1 MKSSALIS
9 VRVKPEIAERLKAL
23 SQIMHRSS
31 SFLAAEALEEYL
43 EIHEWQI
50 QAIQEGLNAVEHEE
64 VVDFESVKK
73 KWKKR
78 REDSSR

>member
-1 MKSSALIS
+1 MNSSTLIS

-50 QAIQEGLNAVEHEE
+50 QAIQEGLNAVDREE
-64 VVDFESVKK
+64 VIDFESVKK
-73 KWKKR
+73 KWEKR

>member
-1 MKSSALIS
+1 MQPSSLIS
-9 VRVKPEIAERLKAL
+9 VRVKPEVAERLKAL

-43 EIHEWQI
+43 DIHEWQI
-50 QAIQEGLNAVEHEE
+50 QAIQEGLNAADRQE
-64 VVDFESVKK
+64 VVDFESIKK

>member
-1 MKSSALIS
+1 MQSSALIS

-23 SQIMHRSS
+23 SQILHRSS

-43 EIHEWQI
+43 DIHEWQI
-50 QAIQEGLNAVEHEE
+50 QAIQEGLNAVDRKE

-73 KWKKR
+73 KWEKR
-78 REDSSR
+78 RENSSR

>member
-1 MKSSALIS
+1 MHSSALIS
-9 VRVKPEIAERLKAL
+9 VRVKPEVAERLKAL

-43 EIHEWQI
+43 DIHEWQI
-50 QAIQEGLNAVEHEE
+50 RAIQEGLNAIDREE
-64 VVDFESVKK
+64 VVDFESVKE

-78 REDSSR
+78 HEDSSR

>member
-1 MKSSALIS
+1 MQSSTLIS
-9 VRVKPEIAERLKAL
+9 VRVRPEVAERLKTL

-43 EIHEWQI
+43 DIHEWQI
-50 QAIQEGLNAVEHEE
+50 QAIQEGLNAVDREE
-64 VVDFESVKK
+64 VVDFASVKM
-73 KWKKR
+73 KWEKR

>member
-1 MKSSALIS
+1 MHSSTLIS

-50 QAIQEGLNAVEHEE
+50 QAIQEGLNAVDREE
-64 VVDFESVKK
+64 VVDFESVNK

-78 REDSSR
+78 CEDSSR

>member
-1 MKSSALIS
+1 MHSSALIS
-9 VRVKPEIAERLKAL
+9 VRVKPEVAERLKAL

-43 EIHEWQI
+43 DIHEWQI
-50 QAIQEGLNAVEHEE
+50 QAIQAGLNAVDREE

-73 KWKKR
+73 KWEKR

>member
-50 QAIQEGLNAVEHEE
+50 QAIQEGLNAVDREE
-64 VVDFESVKK
+64 IVDFESVKQ

-78 REDSSR
+78 REDLSR

>member
-1 MKSSALIS
+1 MNSSTLIS
-9 VRVKPEIAERLKAL
+9 VRVKPEVAERLKAL

-43 EIHEWQI
+43 NIHEWQI
-50 QAIQEGLNAVEHEE
+50 QAIQEGLNAVDRKE
-64 VVDFESVKK
+64 VVNFESVKK

>member
-1 MKSSALIS
+1 MHSSVLVS
-9 VRVKPEIAERLKAL
+9 VRVKPEVAERLKAL

-43 EIHEWQI
+43 DIHEWQI
-50 QAIQEGLNAVEHEE
+50 QAIQEGLDAVDREE
-64 VVDFESVKK
+64 VIDFASVKK
-73 KWKKR
+73 KWEKR